1 MRSDITSH
9 PPEIYQNHFS
19 PDVNNLQISAVPF
32 EKFPDGQFGENS
44 TQKGV
49 NPMSITSSLNKQ
61 KNLLLDESKKMADE
75 LEMKIDKAEDLIL
88 NAKES
93 KLEDN
98 LKSLDKSLELIDAFK
113 RFNIDQT
120 DFNPNITQNISKNN
134 INGKVEDEV

>member
-1 MRSDITSH
+1 
-9 PPEIYQNHFS
+9 
-19 PDVNNLQISAVPF
+19 
-32 EKFPDGQFGENS
+32 
-44 TQKGV
+44 
-49 NPMSITSSLNKQ
+49 MSITSSLNKQ